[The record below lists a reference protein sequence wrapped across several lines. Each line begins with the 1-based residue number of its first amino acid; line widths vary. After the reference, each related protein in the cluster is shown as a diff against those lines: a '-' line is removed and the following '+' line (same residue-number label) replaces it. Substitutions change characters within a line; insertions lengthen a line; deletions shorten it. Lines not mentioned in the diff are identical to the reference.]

1 VPGAEALRDA
11 LARGSTPVT
20 ARTGPGDHDGS
31 YWDRNWARY
40 LRFYARAL
48 AAC

>member
-1 VPGAEALRDA
+1 
-11 LARGSTPVT
+11 VT
-20 ARTGPGDHDGS
+20 VRTGRGGHEGA
-31 YWDRNWARY
+31 YWNRNWGRY